1 MQAILEPGDGVLRL
15 RVRAV
20 PGASRDQIAG
30 PLGDRLKIRVA
41 QPPEDGRANRAICEL
56 LGEVLGIPARQ
67 VLVASGQASRDKVVQ
82 ITGVGAEV
90 VRQRLGIP

>member
-20 PGASRDQIAG
+20 PGASRDQVAG

-56 LGEVLGIPARQ
+56 LGEILGIPARQ
-67 VLVASGQASRDKVVQ
+67 VLVASGQASRDKV
-82 ITGVGAEV
+82 IHIIGLGADV